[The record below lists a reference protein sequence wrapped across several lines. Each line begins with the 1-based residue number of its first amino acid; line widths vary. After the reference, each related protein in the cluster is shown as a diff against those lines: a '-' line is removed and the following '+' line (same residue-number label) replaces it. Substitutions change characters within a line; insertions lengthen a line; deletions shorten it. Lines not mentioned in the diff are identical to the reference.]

1 VSVDIRQPPPEDFA
15 RHVRAMGTAFGHE
28 VDDEHIERM
37 RPIAD
42 FERAIAAYD
51 GTEIVGTAAAL
62 ALRLTV
68 PGGSVAAG
76 GVTAVTVLPTHTR
89 RGILTGMMRRQ
100 LDLLHERGEPL
111 AALWASEGAIYGRY
125 GYGVATMNARID
137 ADRSVPF
144 LDGPVTGRLRLV
156 GADEAARLMHGVY
169 ERISVETPGFF
180 ARSREWWD
188 GRTLADTP
196 WQRRG
201 GGPLFRA
208 LLEVDGHPEGY
219 ALYRVKPETTLGVS
233 TSSVLVQEALGTTP
247 DATRAVWRFVFG
259 IDLMTRVN
267 ARLLPPDHPLRLL
280 VSEPSRLRISHG
292 DGLWLRLVDL
302 TGALAARR
310 YAAEGAVQ
318 LEVADEFCP
327 WNAGIWRL
335 EASPAGAEARR
346 GEEPQLRLGVGE
358 LASAYLGG
366 FSFAEL
372 ARAGRVAELEPG
384 AVALADSL
392 FRTDRAPWC
401 AETF

>member
-51 GTEIVGTAAAL
+51 GTDIVGTAGAL

-68 PGGSVAAG
+68 PGGSVAAA

-89 RGILTGMMRRQ
+89 RGILTGMMRHQ
-100 LDLLHERGEPL
+100 LDLLHEHGEPV
-111 AALWASEGAIYGRY
+111 AVLWASEGAIYGRY
-125 GYGVATMNARID
+125 GYGVATINARID
-137 ADRSVPF
+137 ADRGVPF
-144 LDGPVTGRLRLV
+144 LGGPETDRLRLV
-156 GADEAARLMHGVY
+156 DADDGAQLMDNVY
-169 ERISVETPGFF
+169 ERVCADTPGFY
-180 ARSREWWD
+180 ARSREWWRA
-188 GRTLADTP
+188 RTLADTS

-208 LLEVDGHPEGY
+208 LLEVDGRPQGY

-247 DATRAVWRFVFG
+247 DATRAVWRFLFG
-259 IDLMTRVN
+259 IDLTVRVN
-267 ARLLPPDHPLRLL
+267 ARLLAPDHPLRLL

-302 TGALAARR
+302 PGALAARR
-310 YAAEGAVQ
+310 YAGEGAVRM
-318 LEVADEFCP
+318 EVADEFCP

-335 EASPAGAEARR
+335 EASPTAAEVRR
-346 GEEPQLRLGVGE
+346 GGEPQLRLGVGE
-358 LASAYLGG
+358 VASAYLGG

-372 ARAGRVAELEPG
+372 ARAGRIAELEPG
-384 AVALADSL
+384 AAALADSL

-401 AETF
+401 PETF